1 MKKTKLELSVHG
13 SENFSPLP
21 EFRSIIYAVLDEKEI
36 QLSNLH
42 VILVDDEYL
51 KSLHRQFLQS
61 DTYTD
66 VMTFPIEEG
75 DNGEAEIYISLERA
89 RLNAEYYR
97 VELDDE
103 IARLIIHGLLHLKGY
118 DDANERSRK
127 IMHEEENRLL
137 AKFWKE
143 ESTAGNDGDSDQGGT

>member
-1 MKKTKLELSVHG
+1 MKLELSVHG
-13 SENFSPLP
+13 SDDFTTLQ
-21 EFRSIIYAVLDEKEI
+21 EFRPIILAVLDEKKM
-36 QLSNLH
+36 QLAYLH
-42 VILVDDEYL
+42 VILVNDEYL

-75 DNGEAEIYISLERA
+75 ENREAEIYISLDRA
-89 RLNAEYYR
+89 RLNSEQYR

-118 DDANERSRK
+118 DDSNEGSRK
-127 IMHEEENRLL
+127 MMHEEENRLL
-137 AKFWKE
+137 EKLWKKKTVTGKNE
-143 ESTAGNDGDSDQGGT
+143 VSD